1 MKAVVLGPQLIE
13 GVVVLLDDL
22 VVAADENVRESRSDY
37 EAMLDNVA
45 IVVASRSSFPRC
57 MRRISAAV
65 KLIEIVAIA
74 IIQELIARRA
84 CRHHRVAR
92 SGRT

>member
-1 MKAVVLGPQLIE
+1 M
-13 GVVVLLDDL
+13 
-22 VVAADENVRESRSDY
+22 AADENIREPRSDN
-37 EAMLDNVA
+37 EAVLDNVA
-45 IVVASRSSFPRC
+45 IVVASRSSFSRC

-84 CRHHRVAR
+84 CRHHRGAR
-92 SGRT
+92 SSRT